1 MRVVN
6 IAELKNRLSTYL
18 TYAKAGEEVVIRDRN
33 RPVAKLVPYVIL
45 VDATE
50 EELALVAVGHLR
62 LPEKRLNIDEFL
74 KMPKP
79 TLSGNAGT
87 QAVLDEREEGW

>member
-1 MRVVN
+1 L
-6 IAELKNRLSTYL
+6 ADT
-18 TYAKAGEEVVIRDRN
+18 
-33 RPVAKLVPYVIL
+33 IL